1 MLTKEQ
7 LHDKIAAG
15 VRFLDGATGSNLR
28 KAGMPNG
35 VCTET
40 WVLEHP
46 DDLMDL
52 QHRYAESGSQIIYAP
67 TFQAQPIALKAVGLD
82 AQTE

>member
-7 LHDKIAAG
+7 LHEKIAAG
-15 VRFLDGATGSNLR
+15 LTFLDGATGSNLR

-46 DDLMDL
+46 EILRDL
-52 QHRYAESGSQIIYAP
+52 
-67 TFQAQPIALKAVGLD
+67 
-82 AQTE
+82 